1 MDNEIVVTNDG
12 SHSIYNP
19 RVNETYHSKHGAI
32 VEAEHVFI
40 KNGLFAENKMQFN
53 ILEVGFGTGLNAL
66 LTLQK
71 SQQKEID
78 INYHGIELYPV
89 LEKSYS
95 QLNFT
100 ELIGEEKSKLL
111 QLHEC
116 EWEKEHLITNLFK
129 LTKNKIALENYTSKT
144 KFDIIYFDAFS
155 PEKQPELWTA
165 EVFQNMYNL
174 LNDDGFLVTYCAK
187 GVVKRTMKA
196 VGFEIIVLDGPPGK
210 RQMTRVN
217 KTTSQKKHPKSI
229 SILCKQKRK

>member
-1 MDNEIVVTNDG
+1 MTNKLVITNDG

-19 RVNETYHSKHGAI
+19 EVNETYHSKHGAI
-32 VEAEHVFI
+32 VEAEYVFI
-40 KNGLFAENKMQFN
+40 KNGLLAENKKQFN

-66 LTLQK
+66 LTAQK
-71 SQQKEID
+71 AQQKKIT

-89 LEKSYS
+89 PKESYS

-100 ELIGEEKSKLL
+100 ELIGEKNSKLL

-116 EWEKEHLITNLFK
+116 EWEKEHVINNFFK
-129 LTKNKIALENYTSKT
+129 LTKNEITLENYSSKT

-155 PEKQPELWTA
+155 PEKQQELWTT

-174 LNDDGFLVTYCAK
+174 LNKDGFLVTYCAK
-187 GVVKRTMKA
+187 GSVKRTMKA

-210 RQMTRVN
+210 RQMTRAN
-217 KTTSQKKHPKSI
+217 KTTSQK
-229 SILCKQKRK
+229 

>member
-1 MDNEIVVTNDG
+1 MINKLVITNDG
-12 SHSIYNP
+12 SHSIFNP
-19 RVNETYHSKHGAI
+19 EVNETYHSKHGAI
-32 VEAEHVFI
+32 VEAEYVFI
-40 KNGLFAENKMQFN
+40 KNGLLAENKKQFS

-66 LTLQK
+66 LTAQK
-71 SQQKEID
+71 AQQKKIA

-89 LEKSYS
+89 PKESYI

-111 QLHEC
+111 NLHEC
-116 EWEKEHLITNLFK
+116 EWEKEHIINNFFK
-129 LTKNKIALENYTSKT
+129 LTKNEIALENYTSKT

-174 LNDDGFLVTYCAK
+174 LNEDGFLVTYCAK

-210 RQMTRVN
+210 RQMTRAN
-217 KTTSQKKHPKSI
+217 KTTSQK
-229 SILCKQKRK
+229 

>member
-1 MDNEIVVTNDG
+1 MTNKLVITNDG
-12 SHSIYNP
+12 SHSIFNP
-19 RVNETYHSKHGAI
+19 EVNETYHSKHGAI
-32 VEAEHVFI
+32 VEAEYVFI
-40 KNGLFAENKMQFN
+40 KNGLLAENKKQFS

-66 LTLQK
+66 LTAQK
-71 SQQKEID
+71 AQQKKIA

-89 LEKSYS
+89 PKESYI

-111 QLHEC
+111 NLHEC
-116 EWEKEHLITNLFK
+116 NWEEEHVINKFFK
-129 LTKNKIALENYTSKT
+129 LTKNEIALENYTSKT

-174 LNDDGFLVTYCAK
+174 LNEDGFLVTYCAK

-210 RQMTRVN
+210 RQMTRAN
-217 KTTSQKKHPKSI
+217 KTTSQK
-229 SILCKQKRK
+229 

>member
-1 MDNEIVVTNDG
+1 MTNKLVITNDG
-12 SHSIYNP
+12 SHSIFNP
-19 RVNETYHSKHGAI
+19 EVNETYHSKHGAI
-32 VEAEHVFI
+32 VEAEYVFI
-40 KNGLFAENKMQFN
+40 KNGLLAEYKKQFN

-66 LTLQK
+66 LTAQK
-71 SQQKEID
+71 AEQKKIT

-89 LEKSYS
+89 PKESYI

-100 ELIGEEKSKLL
+100 ELIGEEKSKSL

-116 EWEKEHLITNLFK
+116 EWEKEHVINNFFK

-165 EVFQNMYNL
+165 EVFQNMYDL
-174 LNDDGFLVTYCAK
+174 LKEDGFLVTYCAK

-210 RQMTRVN
+210 RQMTRAN
-217 KTTSQKKHPKSI
+217 KTTSQK
-229 SILCKQKRK
+229 

>member
-1 MDNEIVVTNDG
+1 MTNKLVITNDG
-12 SHSIYNP
+12 FHSIYNP
-19 RVNETYHSKHGAI
+19 EVNETYHSKHGAI
-32 VEAEHVFI
+32 VEAEYVFI
-40 KNGLFAENKMQFN
+40 KNGLLAENKKQFS

-66 LTLQK
+66 LTAQK
-71 SQQKEID
+71 AEQKEIS

-89 LEKSYS
+89 PKESYS

-116 EWEKEHLITNLFK
+116 EWEKEHIINNFFK
-129 LTKNKIALENYTSKT
+129 LTKNEIALENYTSKT

-155 PEKQPELWTA
+155 PEKQAELWTA

-174 LNDDGFLVTYCAK
+174 LNEDGFLVTYCAK
-187 GVVKRTMKA
+187 GVVKRTMKS

-210 RQMTRVN
+210 RQMTRAN
-217 KTTSQKKHPKSI
+217 KTTSQK
-229 SILCKQKRK
+229 

>member
-1 MDNEIVVTNDG
+1 MDNKIVITNDG
-12 SHSIYNP
+12 SHSIFNP
-19 RVNETYHSKHGAI
+19 EVNETYHSKHGAI
-32 VEAEHVFI
+32 VEAEYVFI
-40 KNGLFAENKMQFN
+40 KNGLLVENKKQFN

-129 LTKNKIALENYTSKT
+129 LTKNKIALKNYTSKT

-155 PEKQPELWTA
+155 PDKQPELWSSK
-165 EVFQNMYNL
+165 VFQNMYDL
-174 LNDDGFLVTYCAK
+174 LNKDGFLVTYCAK
-187 GVVKRTMKA
+187 GSVKRTMKA

-210 RQMTRVN
+210 RQMTRAK
-217 KTTSQKKHPKSI
+217 KTTFQ
-229 SILCKQKRK
+229 R